1 MRKVTLFDR
10 LRYEFDNTMSRGPI
24 MLMGWLALGTVLL
37 VAVATVVALAL
48 HATSDQMGP
57 TAVFWNVL
65 FQTLTP
71 NPVDPA
77 NPTQFLLIMLFVT
90 IASLL
95 VVSILIGILSTT
107 IQGKLEEL
115 RKGRSLVVERNHTII
130 LGWSPQVIPIIAEL
144 VIANG
149 SQKRACIVVLAEKD
163 KVEMEDEIRA
173 KVGATGSTRIVCR
186 TGSPIDHTDLEIVNP
201 QAARSIIILAPDSD
215 NPDATVIKVLLAL
228 TNNPRRRQEP
238 YHIVAEIHNSKNA
251 DVARMVGRDE
261 VVLVQA
267 NELIPRITAQTCRQ
281 SGLSVVYTQLLDY
294 AGDEIYMKEE
304 PALVRSTFA
313 EALFAYEDSAVMGL
327 LRRDNSI
334 QLLPPMDTVLE
345 PWEKVIAISEDD
357 GTIRLSGVK
366 DYHIDEHAIVTA
378 QERAKKPERTL
389 ILGWNKRAP
398 TIVRELDSYL
408 APGSKITLVAAADGM
423 AETIQREC
431 GVLAHA
437 ACEFRNEETTDR
449 RTLDALT
456 IPSYNHVIVLSYS
469 DALDAQEADA
479 RTIVTLLHLRDIAD
493 KSGQS
498 FSIVS
503 EMMDVRNR
511 ELAEVTRA
519 DDFVVSNR
527 LVSLMIAQLAENQQL
542 ARVFEDLFDPEGI
555 EIYLKAADDYVVIG
569 IPVNF
574 YTVLESAKRR
584 GEIALGYRLHAQGGD
599 ATLSYGV
606 HLNPTKSEMVTLAAQ
621 DRVIVLAES

>member
-584 GEIALGYRLHAQGGD
+584 GEIALGYRLHAQAAD
-599 ATLSYGV
+599 AALSYGV
-606 HLNPTKSEMVTLAAQ
+606 HLNPTKSEMVTLAVQ